1 MKKRFV
7 LLLLLLIPFSVYAV
21 VDEDTTTTTWEVSQ
35 DGASAMW
42 CKGEESNNEIDSLAN
57 ATSGYYLY
65 CIEISCENGVNV
77 HKIAEPISSRLK
89 CANGNT
95 NPSVIV
101 SSSGAMDSMLKNGGS
116 CSFNGTY
123 AYATEK
129 VFYDCSNKVDDS
141 SDKSNTSVDGATTVT
156 TNEFYVEGKETPTKK
171 SNGKIWIIVVI
182 VLIVGGIG
190 FYLFRKFRKNNQVAP
205 EDEDI

>member
-1 MKKRFV
+1 MLFMKKRII
-7 LLLLLLIPFSVYAV
+7 LLLLMLIPFSVYAV

-42 CKGEESNNEIDSLAN
+42 CKGEESNNEYDSLAN

-129 VFYDCSNKVDDS
+129 VFYDCSNDV
-141 SDKSNTSVDGATTVT
+141 DKSVEGTTTVNTS
-156 TNEFYVEGKETPTKK
+156 EHYVEGKETPVKK

-190 FYLFRKFRKNNQVAP
+190 FYLFKKFKKNNQVAP